1 MFVCFYFFKQKT
13 AYEMRISDWS
23 SDVCSA
29 DQPPERT
36 ARAELAAAA
45 AAEPVRDRDQIGA
58 QLGRGR
64 IRRAFGGDMAGGGLA
79 REMGERG
86 GEPGVATS
94 ERPPQGLVGAARCVR
109 ADERRGGRE
118 GGRRG
123 RSRW

>member
-1 MFVCFYFFKQKT
+1 MLPHVEHGEVE
-13 AYEMRISDWS
+13 AEGLDR
-23 SDVCSA
+23 A

-64 IRRAFGGDMAGGGLA
+64 IRRAFVGDMAGGGLA

-86 GEPGVATS
+86 GEPGVDTGERRSEEQTS
-94 ERPPQGLVGAARCVR
+94 ELQSLMRI
-109 ADERRGGRE
+109 
-118 GGRRG
+118 
-123 RSRW
+123 SY